1 MTSNSSP
8 GTALVK
14 VGGWSSHLV
23 LDAADLVPVPDGV
36 RAVDAETVVVN
47 GITAWQMLH
56 RRQSPVLELLGRLW
70 LWSLLPNRRHAYF
83 YNVWAGRALG
93 RDAFRARLRTDLTAV
108 LAAMAA
114 GKLDRPGGR
123 RAAAD
128 QRERGAAAGRVPD
141 RRGQGGA
148 QCRRLMVLLRI
159 VTHTFG

>member
-114 GKLDRPGGR
+114 GKLTAQV
-123 RAAAD
+123 AAELPLTSASEAL
-128 QRERGAAAGRVPD
+128 RLAESRTVAGKV
-141 RRGQGGA
+141 
-148 QCRRLMVLLRI
+148 VLSA
-159 VTHTFG
+159 VA